1 MSDNSNDMTHRM
13 DRISNEYGHLFRNPG
28 GYMAA
33 EQEMMAPEPRDL
45 RARAAVALTL
55 AAVSVAIWPLGIIP
69 LILALTITM
78 HKDKVDPMGYSMAC
92 AAAVLGGITFGL
104 VCCIVAVVAIH
115 PAP

>member
-1 MSDNSNDMTHRM
+1 MPDNSDDRTQRM
-13 DRISNEYGHLFRNPG
+13 AAIRDQYDHLFVVPES
-28 GYMAA
+28 YVQEVIAA
-33 EQEMMAPEPRDL
+33 SANQPRDL

-55 AAVSVAIWPLGIIP
+55 ALISVAIWPLGFIP

-78 HKDKVDPMGYSMAC
+78 HKDKDDPMGYSMAC